1 MKAVCLEIQL
11 QILSIKEKDTVN
23 AFEYSFNHKGSK
35 LQVEHRF
42 NVALFFLSFCLFV
55 NFIWKQQRKAWRT
68 FTNNP
73 KNGFRNLIQ

>member
-23 AFEYSFNHKGSK
+23 AFKYSFNPKGSK
-35 LQVEHRF
+35 LQVEHKF

-55 NFIWKQQRKAWRT
+55 NFIWKTAKESMT
-68 FTNNP
+68 SFH
-73 KNGFRNLIQ
+73 K